1 MDSCSVVEAS
11 MECTNIRA
19 ACMDDRTLR
28 EFKDS
33 MFDVYTMLGL
43 GLEKC
48 SLTQEYLTSG
58 RAMQLVMESVC
69 DPWQVF
75 EVDWNYR
82 WLFSNMSSTTLVCSG
97 TASVQ
102 SSELQGTI

>member
-1 MDSCSVVEAS
+1 MDGCGVVEAS
-11 MECTNIRA
+11 MECTNIRS

-43 GLEKC
+43 GLESCKM
-48 SLTQEYLTSG
+48 TQKYLNSG
-58 RAMQLVMESVC
+58 RAMQLVMDSVC
-69 DPWQVF
+69 DPWEVF

-82 WLFSNMSSTTLVCSG
+82 FGLCALHNDISTILLG
-97 TASVQ
+97 PD
-102 SSELQGTI
+102 I

>member
-1 MDSCSVVEAS
+1 
-11 MECTNIRA
+11 MECTNIRS

-33 MFDVYTMLGL
+33 MFDVYTMLDL

-48 SLTQEYLTSG
+48 SMTKEYLTSG

-82 WLFSNMSSTTLVCSG
+82 SDFIFTIRTPPVILYIYIG
-97 TASVQ
+97 TA
-102 SSELQGTI
+102 

>member
-1 MDSCSVVEAS
+1 MLLLKSTSSLADLVTMDGCSVVEAS
-11 MECTNIRA
+11 MECTNIRS

-43 GLEKC
+43 GLESCKM
-48 SLTQEYLTSG
+48 TQKYLNSG
-58 RAMQLVMESVC
+58 RAMQLVMDSVC
-69 DPWQVF
+69 DPWEVF

-82 WLFSNMSSTTLVCSG
+82 F
-97 TASVQ
+97 
-102 SSELQGTI
+102 EL

>member
-1 MDSCSVVEAS
+1 MDGCGVVEAS
-11 MECTNIRA
+11 MECTNIRS

-43 GLEKC
+43 GLESCKMI
-48 SLTQEYLTSG
+48 QKYLNSG
-58 RAMQLVMESVC
+58 RAMQLVMDSVC
-69 DPWQVF
+69 DPWEVF

-82 WLFSNMSSTTLVCSG
+82 FGLCALHNDISTILLGPDIQFFLNKS
-97 TASVQ
+97 
-102 SSELQGTI
+102 II